1 MNFTDLSTL
10 QYMPAYRTFKA
21 HSRQHPP
28 GNYLGKGNGLKI
40 TNALNLYLE
49 DFFNAFL
56 KGKRNPFKSCA
67 PITNNTFLECG
78 PGIF

>member
-10 QYMPAYRTFKA
+10 QYMPAYRTFLA
-21 HSRQHPP
+21 HSRQYPP

-40 TNALNLYLE
+40 TNAFDLYLE
-49 DFFNAFL
+49 NFFNAFL
-56 KGKRNPFKSCA
+56 KGKRNPFKRCI